1 MMSRFDTLIFGA
13 LMDSVRA
20 HVVVIASDSMK
31 LRGEE
36 KIEKTRTLNTR
47 TVISSSVEATNKAN
61 PTDDE
66 LNSHGPSCRE
76 DVPPIEVEK

>member
-1 MMSRFDTLIFGA
+1 
-13 LMDSVRA
+13 
-20 HVVVIASDSMK
+20 MK

-47 TVISSSVEATNKAN
+47 IVISSSVEATNKAN

-76 DVPPIEVEK
+76 DIPPIEVEK